1 MTAAPEPVAAKAPP
15 PQPVRTASPASISR
29 DDESAGMQRAEQFLK
44 NADIAGAR
52 LMFENLALRGSA
64 QAAFAMGQTYDPE
77 FLKTL
82 VVQGLRPDVE
92 QAKSWYRKALELGSP
107 EASGRLSAL
116 GQTIR

>member
-1 MTAAPEPVAAKAPP
+1 
-15 PQPVRTASPASISR
+15 VRAASPASISR

-64 QAAFAMGQTYDPE
+64 RAAFAMGQTYDPE
-77 FLKTL
+77 FLKTMA
-82 VVQGLRPDVE
+82 VNGLRPDVE